1 MKTHLLAIIL
11 VLGSVL
17 TACEGTKPKS
27 SAAVANEKKTAVTG
41 VHSAAKKPASTSPA
55 ISPAET
61 RTVKS
66 TERTIKTTT
75 VVAGDDEIKA
85 SKN

>member
-1 MKTHLLAIIL
+1 MKTHFPAIIL

-17 TACEGTKPKS
+17 TACEGTKPKN
-27 SAAVANEKKTAVTG
+27 SAAIADEKKTAAG
-41 VHSAAKKPASTSPA
+41 VHSTAKKPASASPA
-55 ISPAET
+55 VTPAET